1 MPDAPLPR
9 RDEPARDAELWC
21 IPLNLTEASLYAGSL
36 LARRIPDVLARM
48 LRASGALQAE
58 WAPLVVEVEEGLGY
72 VVTVATA
79 DETESRQHLAELSG
93 EFLLF
98 GQLDLTEEQV
108 WVDTRLYSRRR
119 DETLVYP
126 RFAGT
131 REEFLLWMP
140 AWAEEIATAIRG
152 ALPEEATAALARP
165 VTEVWDALRFYC
177 NALDAYGQDIRDPE
191 WEWKVM
197 IQVYA
202 ALENDPELEW
212 AAELGAIVTEG
223 CLRAGEWEHAADLV
237 RYMIERAPQS
247 PAVNALDG
255 RIRARLGG

>member
-1 MPDAPLPR
+1 MSDPPLPR
-9 RDEPARDAELWC
+9 LDEPIRDADLWC
-21 IPLNLTEASLYAGSL
+21 IPLNLTEASLYIGSI

-48 LRASGALQAE
+48 LRASGALRAE

-79 DETESRQHLAELSG
+79 DDTESREHLSELSG

-98 GQLDLTEEQV
+98 GQMDLDEERV
-108 WVDTRLYSRRR
+108 WLDTRLFSRRR
-119 DETLVYP
+119 DETLIYP
-126 RFAGT
+126 RFSGS

-140 AWAEEIATAIRG
+140 TWAAEVATAIRG
-152 ALPEEATAALARP
+152 EIPEEAAAKLARP
-165 VTEVWDALRFYC
+165 VTRVWDALRFYC
-177 NALDAYGQDIRDPE
+177 NALDAYGRDIRDPE

-237 RYMIERAPQS
+237 RYMRERAPDS
-247 PAVNALDG
+247 PSVRKLDA
-255 RIRARLGG
+255 RINERLGG

>member
-1 MPDAPLPR
+1 MPDPPLPR
-9 RDEPARDAELWC
+9 LDEPARDADLWC
-21 IPLNLTEASLYAGSL
+21 IPLNLTEASLYTASI

-48 LRASGALQAE
+48 LRVSGALRAE

-79 DETESRQHLAELSG
+79 DDTESRDHLAELSG

-98 GQLDLTEEQV
+98 GQMDLTEEQI
-108 WVDTRLYSRRR
+108 WVDTRLFSRRR
-119 DETLVYP
+119 DDTLVYP

-140 AWAEEIATAIRG
+140 EWAAEVAAAVRG
-152 ALPEEATAALARP
+152 PLPEPTAKALARP
-165 VTEVWDALRFYC
+165 VTKVWDALRFYC
-177 NALDAYGQDIRDPE
+177 NALDAYGRDIRDPE

-197 IQVYA
+197 VQVYA

-237 RYMIERAPQS
+237 RYMSERAPHS
-247 PAVNALDG
+247 PAVTGLEA
-255 RIRARLGG
+255 RIRTRLGG